1 MREEVSAMEA
11 LGMIELNSIAR
22 GIEAGDAII
31 KTANVKL
38 IGAYASCPGKYVVLV
53 RGEVAA
59 VKSAIEVGAKLAGIS
74 LVKDIVIAN
83 IHEQVFTAL
92 NSATELNPK
101 GAVGVIE
108 TYSLATAV
116 LVSDAAVKAA
126 DVELL
131 EIRLGRGLGGKS
143 FTVLT
148 GDVSSVKAAVD
159 AAIIAN
165 KDDGLL
171 AHTAVIPRISKE
183 MLRTLL

>member
-1 MREEVSAMEA
+1 MEA

-31 KTANVKL
+31 KTAKVKL
-38 IGAYASCPGKYVVLV
+38 VAAYASCPGKYIVMVK
-53 RGEVAA
+53 GQISA
-59 VKSAIEVGAKLAGIS
+59 VKSAIEVGAIKSGKS
-74 LVKDIVIAN
+74 LVNDIIIAN
-83 IHEQVFTAL
+83 VHPQVFSAL
-92 NSATELNPK
+92 SSTTDVEAR

-126 DVELL
+126 DVDLL
-131 EIRLGRGLGGKS
+131 EIRLGRGLGGKA

-148 GDVSSVKAAVD
+148 GDVSSVKAAVE
-159 AAIIAN
+159 AAVIAN
-165 KDDGLL
+165 KDDGML

-183 MLRTLL
+183 LLRTLL

>member
-1 MREEVSAMEA
+1 MEA

-31 KTANVKL
+31 KTANVQL
-38 IGAYASCPGKYVVLV
+38 VGAYAACPGKYVVMV

-59 VKSAIEVGAKLAGIS
+59 VKSAIEVGAKTAGKS
-74 LVKDIVIAN
+74 LIKDIVIAN
-83 IHEQVFTAL
+83 LHDQVFAAL
-92 NSATELNPK
+92 SCTTEIVAK

-116 LVSDAAVKAA
+116 FISDAAVKAA

-131 EIRLGRGLGGKS
+131 EIRLGRGLGGKA
-143 FTVLT
+143 FTILT
-148 GDVSSVKAAVD
+148 GDVSSVKAAIE
-159 AAIIAN
+159 AAEIAS
-165 KDDGLL
+165 KDDGML

-183 MLRTLL
+183 MLQTLM

>member
-1 MREEVSAMEA
+1 MEA

-22 GIEAGDAII
+22 GVEAGDAII
-31 KTANVKL
+31 KTANVQL
-38 IGAYASCPGKYVVLV
+38 VGAYASCPGKYVVLV
-53 RGEVAA
+53 RGEVSA
-59 VKSAIEVGAKLAGIS
+59 VKSSIEVGAKTAGKS

-83 IHEQVFTAL
+83 LHEQVFGAL
-92 NSATELNPK
+92 SSATEVEPK

-126 DVELL
+126 NIDLI

-148 GDVSSVKAAVD
+148 GDVSSVKAAVE
-159 AAIIAN
+159 AAVIAN
-165 KDDGLL
+165 RDDGLI

-183 MLRTLL
+183 ILKTLL